1 MQQPTTNI
9 AADVEI
15 YTWRMCPFC
24 IRAKRLLRRKGV
36 AYTEYRV
43 GKHDDSRR
51 RMAERA
57 NGHWTVPEIFIDD
70 VHLGGCDELRELE
83 RSGRLDA
90 LLTRSPAR

>member
-1 MQQPTTNI
+1 MQQPAADI
-9 AADVEI
+9 VADVEI

-36 AYTEYRV
+36 GYIEYRV

-70 VHLGGCDELRELE
+70 THIGGCQELHELE
-83 RSGRLDA
+83 RRGRLDP
-90 LLTRSPAR
+90 LLTRSVDA